1 MPTKKRFEYLIS
13 LCIYITLVRTLSEEE
28 VVMQK
33 ARARK
38 NRSKSNGNNYNMS
51 NKGVFGIHHVTAIT
65 SDPQRNIDFY
75 ANRRWVI
82 YRIVL
87 VGVILLIP
95 ILCIKMSPFLLV
107 CILAVICVAQII
119 IDLQQHPYHSCTRVL
134 K

>member
-1 MPTKKRFEYLIS
+1 MNGRLG
-13 LCIYITLVRTLSEEE
+13 
-28 VVMQK
+28 
-33 ARARK
+33 RK
-38 NRSKSNGNNYNMS
+38 MAKEKFVSKGI
-51 NKGVFGIHHVTAIT
+51 FGIHHVIAIT